1 LTSTLNRRAD
11 PCDDFGG
18 YVCSALRPT
27 GDDLTWNLKYNTRY
41 LWAKMKAEYLARN
54 VFKAA
59 SMIDAA
65 NTFDSCANRSGQN
78 ESGNL
83 AAFVSFM
90 KQRRLAWPH
99 NLDGRTNPLDVA
111 LDLCIRWEL
120 PLWFNIRLLPK
131 TPSNPRRLYFTP
143 TIYTSFWVSHYKEL
157 AKSGRYKNYIE
168 NYMNLFDLQFF
179 LNATYV
185 KNELDVTM
193 DVLASIHNGA
203 FRKRKNAT
211 MVPIEELDK
220 LLPAG
225 KGETWTDLLN
235 KYFRQD
241 PSFSPS
247 EAVLLSDT
255 EILEVIRRLLDK
267 YGPDVMLH
275 QLSWWF
281 VQYYAVLA
289 SEVAFTLKYGAKG
302 VADTVKPLFCEIQV
316 EDSHKWAL
324 LGDHV
329 TSNLLPTE
337 RGYVDSL
344 LNNVIAAAI
353 TKIQDSSWI
362 DRNTKAVAIGKLGGM
377 LVNLWPK
384 TLPPATLDGSTRLPT
399 TDSYVKY
406 WIRDHE
412 RSASLIGT
420 EDYYERTRLAHNFR
434 DQSFRYD
441 YLLNHVTL
449 AMLTVE
455 EPFHIRNGTAALNYG
470 GLGSAFAREVV
481 KAFDP
486 EGVTHL
492 WSGSRKSW
500 LSNETVAGYT
510 ERARCEGKGFQEGLF
525 PEVPGLETV
534 YQAFQEDQRA
544 FHGSF
549 TYGAFSDRQVFFLQ
563 YCHVMC
569 RLNKTSL
576 GQGCNLALRNFN
588 PFADAF
594 HCPRGSPMNPT
605 QKCSFF

>member
-1 LTSTLNRRAD
+1 LNRNVD

-27 GDDLTWNLKYNTRY
+27 GDDLTWNLEYNTKY
-41 LWAKMKAEYLARN
+41 LWIEMKAQHLARN
-54 VFKAA
+54 VFKTA

-65 NTFDSCANRSGQN
+65 NAFDSCANRFGQN
-78 ESGNL
+78 ESGNFAVL
-83 AAFVSFM
+83 VSFM
-90 KQRRLAWPH
+90 KQRRLGWP
-99 NLDGRTNPLDVA
+99 LKLQGPPNPLDVA
-111 LDLCIRWEL
+111 LDLCIRWDL
-120 PLWFNIRLLPK
+120 PFWFNIRLLQK
-131 TPSNPRRLYFTP
+131 TPSNPRRLYVTP
-143 TIYTSFWVSHYKEL
+143 TIYTSFWMSHYREL
-157 AKSGRYKNYIE
+157 ARPGRYRKYIE
-168 NYMNLFDLQFF
+168 SYMDLFDVQLS

-193 DVLASIHNGA
+193 DVLGSIHNGA

-211 MVPIEELDK
+211 MVPIEELDN

-225 KGETWTDLLN
+225 KGKTWMDFLN
-235 KYFRQD
+235 KYFKQD
-241 PSFSPS
+241 PSFNADEP
-247 EAVLLSDT
+247 VLLSDT
-255 EILEVIRRLLDK
+255 EILEVIKRLLDK

-289 SEVAFTLKYGAKG
+289 SEVAFTLKYGTKAVG
-302 VADTVKPLFCEIQV
+302 DTVKPLFCEVQV
-316 EDSHKWAL
+316 ENSYKWVL
-324 LGDHV
+324 LADHV
-329 TSNLLPTE
+329 TSNLVPTE

-353 TKIQDSSWI
+353 TKIYGSSWI
-362 DRNTKAVAIGKLGGM
+362 ERNTKAVAIGKLGGM

-384 TLPPATLDGSTRLPT
+384 RLPPADMLNGSTRLRANN
-399 TDSYVKY
+399 SYIKY

-412 RSASLIGT
+412 QSASLIGT
-420 EDYYERTRLAHNFR
+420 EDYYERTRLAHNYR
-434 DQSFRYD
+434 DESFRYD

-455 EPFHIRNGTAALNYG
+455 EPFHIREGSAALNYG

-492 WSGSRKSW
+492 WSGTRKSW
-500 LSNETVAGYT
+500 LSNETVARYT
-510 ERARCEGKGFQEGLF
+510 ERAMCAGRGFHEGVF

-534 YQAFQEDQRA
+534 YQAFQEVQSTS
-544 FHGSF
+544 HGSSVNP
-549 TYGAFSDRQVFFLQ
+549 GGFSDKQVFFLQ

-576 GQGCNLALRNFN
+576 GQGCNLALRNFE
-588 PFADAF
+588 PFADVF
-594 HCPRGSPMNPT
+594 HCPPGSPMNPA